1 MQESQSK
8 PELFFEVRNI
18 SKSFLGTQALKNV
31 SLSVRAGQV
40 HAVIGENGAG
50 KSTLMN
56 IISGKMQP
64 DSGELLRDG
73 KAAEFSFAS
82 GCPSRRDSDGPARIK
97 PLSTFVRC

>member
-8 PELFFEVRNI
+8 PELFFEVRDI
-18 SKSFLGTQALKNV
+18 SKSFLGTQALKKV

-73 KAAEFSFAS
+73 KALNFRSPQDAHRAGIAMAPQELSL
-82 GCPSRRDSDGPARIK
+82 CP
-97 PLSTFVRC
+97 

>member
-8 PELFFEVRNI
+8 PELFFEVRDI

-64 DSGELLRDG
+64 DSG
-73 KAAEFSFAS
+73 
-82 GCPSRRDSDGPARIK
+82 
-97 PLSTFVRC
+97 

>member
-8 PELFFEVRNI
+8 PKLFFEVRNI
-18 SKSFLGTQALKNV
+18 SKSFLGTQALKNI

-73 KAAEFSFAS
+73 TALNF
-82 GCPSRRDSDGPARIK
+82 C
-97 PLSTFVRC
+97 